1 MGKIVNVTS
10 HVEVEVDLSDIS
22 TEDLVE
28 ELKGRYD
35 IPEFRNTELI
45 HAIYEKRRLNQPYE
59 GELDELICLVTGRL
73 L

>member
-1 MGKIVNVTS
+1 MGKVVNVSS
-10 HVEVEVDLSDIS
+10 HVDVEVDLSDIS

-28 ELKGRYD
+28 ELKSRYD

>member
-1 MGKIVNVTS
+1 MGKVVNVSS
-10 HVEVEVDLSDIS
+10 HVDVEVDLSDIS

-28 ELKGRYD
+28 ELKSRYD

-59 GELDELICLVTGRL
+59 EELDELICLVTGRL